1 MEGMRFCLKTEYF
14 SSELILAINLRNCLL
29 LIFYL
34 FSFGS
39 ELSLEQPL
47 FSAVAILG
55 STVRASKINMWN
67 F

>member
-34 FSFGS
+34 IRD
-39 ELSLEQPL
+39 SLL
-47 FSAVAILG
+47 AV
-55 STVRASKINMWN
+55 NYP
-67 F
+67 